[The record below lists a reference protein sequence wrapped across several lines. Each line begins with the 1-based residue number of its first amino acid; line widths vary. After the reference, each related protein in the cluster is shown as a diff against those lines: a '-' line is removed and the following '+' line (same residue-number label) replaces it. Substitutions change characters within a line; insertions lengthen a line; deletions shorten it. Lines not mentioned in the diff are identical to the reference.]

1 MPPHRRLRPWVL
13 SLSAVAVLILGSW
26 LAVVL
31 QRSARQREAVS
42 ALRAIGAVVTYDYQ
56 LDPSF
61 RRARTHKEFMKAC
74 EKVTDRRDLP
84 DPDHDGMAW
93 FRRILGPDLF
103 HDVIG
108 VNMAYS
114 YDAIG
119 GGRAEPNRVFDDNL
133 LLVSRFPKLRLLL
146 LDGGQ
151 ACDLVLEAIREL
163 KHLEMIYM
171 WSAAATDTGVENLRG
186 LKKLR
191 YLHLSNAGLTDR
203 SLEVFGGLTE
213 LEGLSL
219 QGNRFTDA
227 GLIHL
232 RDLTKLQSLWLCS
245 KGGERGDSR
254 IHGPGLAHLSAL
266 TNLEELAIQSTGF
279 SDEGVPYLQ
288 PFAKLRQLY
297 VHQSDLTPVGEAR
310 LRKILPNCKL
320 DIQR

>member
-1 MPPHRRLRPWVL
+1 MPPRRRLRLWVL
-13 SLSAVAVLILGSW
+13 SLSAVAVLIVGSW
-26 LAVVL
+26 LGVVL

-61 RRARTHKEFMKAC
+61 RRAKNHKEFMKAC
-74 EKVTDRRDLP
+74 DEVTDRRDLP

-93 FRRILGPDLF
+93 LRRIAGPDLF

-114 YDAIG
+114 YGASG
-119 GGRAEPNRVFDDNL
+119 GGRAEPDRVFDDKL

-151 ACDLVLEAIREL
+151 ACDRVLEAIREL
-163 KHLEMIYM
+163 RHLEMIYM

-186 LKKLR
+186 LEKLR
-191 YLHLSNAGLTDR
+191 YLHLSNAGLTDH
-203 SLEVFGGLTE
+203 SLEVFSGLRE
-213 LEGLSL
+213 LEGLAL

-232 RDLTKLQSLWLCS
+232 RDLTNLQSLWLCS
-245 KGGERGDSR
+245 GDRGDSR
-254 IHGPGLAHLSAL
+254 IRGPGLAHLSAL
-266 TNLEELAIQSTGF
+266 TELEELGIQSTGF
-279 SDEGVPYLQ
+279 SDEGVRYLR
-288 PFAKLRQLY
+288 PFTKLENLY
-297 VHQSDLTPVGEAR
+297 VHRNDLTPVGEAR
-310 LRKILPNCKL
+310 LREILPDCKL
-320 DIQR
+320 DVQR